1 MWESKLRHYAASGL
15 TCVLPVVTTTT
26 TTATTTTPLAVHTV
40 EFSLSASVLSV
51 VMRTSAE
58 SFPATVSKQLGVL
71 NHARSTSRVISGR
84 VLRRRPIKSG

>member
-1 MWESKLRHYAASGL
+1 M
-15 TCVLPVVTTTT
+15 TTTA
-26 TTATTTTPLAVHTV
+26 TATTTTPPLAVHTA

-71 NHARSTSRVISGR
+71 NHARSTSTVISGR
-84 VLRRRPIKSG
+84 VLLMMMS